1 MRRFRIIRTRHWWIT
16 IAAVGGLLAAIILVG
31 LVGLLVNRNV
41 KGVAEQALEYDV
53 ELEDEADDLRVAILD
68 VRHYHRNLFF
78 VGPAEGNRDNFE
90 EKYDSLQEE
99 IAELEEIG
107 VRTPG
112 APQPDEIREMA
123 ESYYA
128 GFRPAVELYESDPEA
143 FDQASDRGLDMLG
156 ELEDAGEELDELG
169 EERASAALGKVNRA
183 TSHAQLIPFAVIG
196 GLFLVGAALA
206 YSAVRVV
213 GELRRSYAEKQET
226 AEKLAAA
233 SRAKTDFLADVSHE
247 LRTPLAILR
256 GTGELGLEVKPD
268 GVHAEFLEDMVAES
282 EKMSRM
288 VEDLLFLARSDST
301 APPLKPEL
309 VAVAPFLA
317 EVAGR
322 AEALVRQR
330 GASLRA
336 ALTGEGELRV
346 DPARIEQAVL
356 ILVDNAAKYSPP
368 GECVSLTSETKSGE
382 MRIEVADRGPGVPEA
397 ELPHVFDRFYRVDK
411 MRARK
416 QGGAGLGLSIAKT
429 ITEAHGGR
437 IEAASRVGHGTRMSL
452 CLPLVDASC
461 PAGESR
467 KQLALRDAHR

>member
-1 MRRFRIIRTRHWWIT
+1 VTRIRGSRTRHWWIT

-41 KGVAEQALEYDV
+41 KGVVEQALEYDV

-68 VRHYHRNLFF
+68 MRHYHRNLFF
-78 VGPAEGNRDNFE
+78 VGPVEGNRENFE
-90 EKYDSLQEE
+90 EKYDSLREE
-99 IAELEEIG
+99 IGELERIG

-112 APQPDEIREMA
+112 APQPDEIRDTA
-123 ESYYA
+123 ERYYA
-128 GFRPAVELYESDPEA
+128 GFRPAIELYESDPEA
-143 FDQASDRGLDMLG
+143 FEQASDRGLEMLE
-156 ELEDAGEELDELG
+156 ELEDVGEKLDKLG

-183 TSHAQLIPFAVIG
+183 TSHAQLILFAVIG

-256 GTGELGLEVKPD
+256 GTGELGLEVKSD

-301 APPLKPEL
+301 VPPIKPEP
-309 VAVAPFLA
+309 VAVAPFLV

-322 AEALVRQR
+322 AEALARQR
-330 GASLRA
+330 GVALRA

-368 GECVSLTSETKSGE
+368 GGCVNLTSETKSGE
-382 MRIEVADRGPGVPEA
+382 MRIEVVDRGPGVPEA
-397 ELPHVFDRFYRVDK
+397 ELPYVFDRFYRVDK
-411 MRARK
+411 MRGRK

-429 ITEAHGGR
+429 IAEAHGGR
-437 IEAASRVGHGTRMSL
+437 IEAASRVGQGTRMSL
-452 CLPLVDASC
+452 CLPLADAPQ
-461 PAGESR
+461 PAGKSR
-467 KQLALRDAHR
+467 KQLALGDTP